1 MDENTTLSTRLQ
13 KGGEKCD
20 QEYDRKFENEG
31 MRGEGHA
38 AVPVKLFGN
47 TQKWGADNA
56 FSIK

>member
-38 AVPVKLFGN
+38 ADL
-47 TQKWGADNA
+47 
-56 FSIK
+56 